1 MIPEIGHILL
11 ILTFVASIL
20 QVLFWCF
27 NIKKNDDITINVLIK
42 STFINFVFILFSFG
56 ILVYSFIISD
66 FSLVIVSDNSHTLK
80 PLIYKIS
87 GTWGN
92 HEGSLM
98 LWILILSFFTFLVSR
113 KKHQIPYKL
122 LSSIIGIQTIIL
134 CLFLSFIL
142 FTSNPFERLNV
153 LPIDGNGL
161 NPLLQDP
168 GLALH
173 PPLLYF
179 GYVGLSVSFSFAVG
193 ALITGEINKEWARQ
207 MRPWITIAWS
217 ALTIGIA
224 LGSWWAY
231 YELGWGGWWFW
242 DPVENASFMPW
253 LIATALLHSV
263 RILEVRFI
271 LINWTILLSILGFS
285 FSLLGTFIVRSG
297 LLTSVHAFA
306 SDPSRG
312 LFILI
317 ILGIATGGPL
327 ILYATKTSLF
337 KEDKSQFNIMSKE
350 SALLINNL
358 FLTTAAATVLIGTL
372 YPLFLD
378 AFNGNKISIGP
389 AYYNATFAPIM
400 APVILLMAI
409 APFLSWGIKKPNKIA
424 KKLIFLSV
432 ITFLGGLGLFMIDE
446 SSLFSIICGSLA
458 IWLLTGVIVDLTFQI
473 KATNLRLNSFKAIF
487 LYFSKNNLGVHI
499 AHMGV
504 AVFLVG
510 VTGEQFY
517 KTEFNIKKNVGDI
530 INVGNKSLIF
540 DKVETLPGPN
550 YKSETATFTLLKNKK
565 IIDVLKPEKRFYP
578 IEKSQTTEAAI
589 LSDFWGD
596 TYLVLGDGNK
606 ETGWSIRVYF
616 NPLISWIWGGAGF
629 MALGG
634 LVSILQSRKSR
645 KKLKN
650 AI

>member
-11 ILTFVASIL
+11 IITFVASIL
-20 QVLFWCF
+20 QVVFWCY
-27 NIKKNDDITINVLIK
+27 NIKKSDEITIDILQK
-42 STFINFVFILFSFG
+42 STFINFIFILFSFG

-113 KKHQIPYKL
+113 KKNNISPKL
-122 LSSIIGIQTIIL
+122 LPSIIGIQTIIL

-142 FTSNPFERLNV
+142 FTSNPFERV
-153 LPIDGNGL
+153 DTLPIDGNGL

-179 GYVGLSVSFSFAVG
+179 GYVGLSVSFSFAVA

-271 LINWTILLSILGFS
+271 LINWTILLSILAFS

-317 ILGIATGGPL
+317 ILAIATGGPL
-327 ILYATKTSLF
+327 ILYATKSSLF
-337 KEDKSQFNIMSKE
+337 QENKTQFNIVSKE

-358 FLTTAAATVLIGTL
+358 FLTTAASTVLIGTL

-409 APFLSWGIKKPNKIA
+409 APFLSWGVKKPKQISKKIF
-424 KKLIFLSV
+424 FLTT
-432 ITFLGGLGLFMIDE
+432 ITILGGVGLFIIEE

-458 IWLLTGVIVDLTFQI
+458 IWLFTGVIVDFTSQI
-473 KATNLRLNSFKAIF
+473 KNANVNLSSFKALLLF
-487 LYFSKNNLGVHI
+487 FSKNNIGIHI

-504 AVFLVG
+504 AVFLAG

-517 KTEFNIKKNVGDI
+517 KTEFNIKKNIGDVI
-530 INVGNKSLIF
+530 SIGNKSLIF
-540 DKVETLPGPN
+540 NKVETLAGPN
-550 YKSETATFTLLKNKK
+550 YKSETATFTLLKNGT
-565 IIDVLKPEKRFYP
+565 IISVLKPEKRFYP

-589 LSDFWGD
+589 LSNFWGD

-616 NPLISWIWGGAGF
+616 NPLISWIWGGAGL
-629 MALGG
+629 MSLGG
-634 LVSILQSRKSR
+634 LVSILQSRTARRQVKSTS
-645 KKLKN
+645 
-650 AI
+650 